1 MNDVSY
7 SKSVMIV
14 DDSLEELRIL
24 VDILKRSGYKL
35 IICRNGRDAINRA
48 SLLCPDL
55 ILLDVRMPYMD
66 GLAVIRLLKSDSTTS
81 TIPVIFLSAANEIQ
95 DKLSGLRLGAVDY
108 IVKPASEEEVLLRV
122 GIHIGSKSGAN
133 DTNTNNSDCSI
144 GSTVNLEDSVIKA
157 VERIMNENMFGELS
171 IDDISRK
178 VGFPRHKLSLIFKSR
193 FGTTVFAWWREKNMQ
208 KARNLLINSDVSV
221 QSISDELGFN
231 SAANFSTA
239 FKDRFGMSPTSCR
252 QSAKNS
258 EPSDSDMVDH
268 GIRDVN
274 FF

>member
-1 MNDVSY
+1 MNNISY

-48 SLLCPDL
+48 SLLSPSL
-55 ILLDVRMPYMD
+55 ILLDVRMPCMD
-66 GLAVIRLLKSDSTTS
+66 GLAVIRLLKSDPMTS
-81 TIPVIFLSAANEIQ
+81 NIPVIFLSAANEIQ

-122 GIHIGSKSGAN
+122 GIHMGPKSP
-133 DTNTNNSDCSI
+133 
-144 GSTVNLEDSVIKA
+144 STDSQTINPSYSTISNLNLEESVIKA
-157 VERIMNENMFGELS
+157 VEQLMNENMFGDLS

-208 KARNLLINSDVSV
+208 KAKNLLINSDVTV
-221 QSISDELGFN
+221 QNISDELGFN

-252 QSAKNS
+252 QSSKL
-258 EPSDSDMVDH
+258 SDSSEFHALDD
-268 GIRDVN
+268 GI
-274 FF
+274 